1 MLLLIILC
9 ITSQPCFGSTS
20 YGYPLTLCRDYVDM
34 IDEKWLSDVV
44 FTTVHTGADLSRVKS
59 TGGDFQAGA
68 LSKAVN
74 NDEINTLT
82 VRAWLSK
89 AGTRKSTLVFCVDL
103 AHVASLTATFRQHGL
118 DARFVTSDTHRQ
130 IRAERLEAFKN
141 GEFPV
146 LLNCGIFTEGT
157 DIPNIDCVLLARPT
171 KSRNLLVQM
180 IGRGLRKHAG
190 KGNCHV
196 IDMVASLETGIVT
209 TPTLFG
215 LDPQE
220 LVKDADACAMN
231 ELKDRRTSE
240 REREAQAAQGSEIA
254 SHLTQP
260 QRKFTGNVTFTDY
273 DNVNDLIEDTSGE
286 RHIRALSPFA
296 WVQID
301 DERYILSS
309 NSGDFLTL
317 KRGKDKHEVIYNQ
330 KTPPELI
337 TTGTKSP
344 YLRPRVIATSIT
356 FEGAVSAADTLAK
369 ERFPFEI
376 VNKNAGWRRKPATQ
390 AQVDMLNK
398 FRGEDEKLTVETITK
413 GRAGDQIT
421 KLKHGARGRFGRIV
435 ALKNKAQRSE
445 DQKQKWRDLQ
455 RRQEV
460 RVGRVSS

>member
-1 MLLLIILC
+1 
-9 ITSQPCFGSTS
+9 
-20 YGYPLTLCRDYVDM
+20 M
-34 IDEKWLSDVV
+34 IDDKWLSDVV
-44 FTTVHTGADLSRVKS
+44 FTTVHSGVDLSRVRS
-59 TGGDFQAGA
+59 SGGDFQASA
-68 LSKAVN
+68 LSQAVN
-74 NDEINTLT
+74 KDEVNTLT

-118 DARFVTSDTHRQ
+118 DARFVTSDTNRQ
-130 IRAERLEAFKN
+130 VRIERLEAFKS

-215 LDPQE
+215 LDPHE
-220 LVKDADACAMN
+220 LVKDADASA
-231 ELKDRRTSE
+231 LKDIKDRKTSE
-240 REREAQAAQGSEIA
+240 REREAQASQITPQMLDQARRPLTGS
-254 SHLTQP
+254 
-260 QRKFTGNVTFTDY
+260 VTFTDY

-301 DERYILSS
+301 EDRYILSS
-309 NSGDFLTL
+309 SSGDFITI
-317 KRGKDKHEVIYNQ
+317 KRSKTQHEVIFTQ
-330 KTPPELI
+330 KFPKDAMTMSS
-337 TTGTKSP
+337 KAP
-344 YLRPRVIATSIT
+344 YMRPRQVATSPT

-376 VNKNAGWRRKPATQ
+376 ANKHASWRRKPATQ
-390 AQVDMLNK
+390 AQVDMLNR
-398 FRGEDEKLTVETITK
+398 FRGEDEKLSVNTITK

-421 KLKHGARGRFGRIV
+421 KLKHGARGRFDRLV
-435 ALKNKAQRSE
+435 AQKKRVQKTE
-445 DQKQKWRDLQ
+445 DRKEKWRDLQ
-455 RRQEV
+455 KRREV
-460 RVGRVSS
+460 RVGPVDG

>member
-1 MLLLIILC
+1 
-9 ITSQPCFGSTS
+9 
-20 YGYPLTLCRDYVDM
+20 M
-34 IDEKWLSDVV
+34 IDDKWLSDVI
-44 FTTVHTGADLSRVKS
+44 FTTVHSGADLSRVKS
-59 TGGDFQAGA
+59 TAGDFQTGA

-82 VRAWLSK
+82 VRAWLSR
-89 AGTRKSTLVFCVDL
+89 AAERKSTIAFCVHL
-103 AHVASLTATFRQHGL
+103 AHVASLTAAFRQHGI
-118 DARFVTSDTHRQ
+118 DARFVTSDTHAKVR
-130 IRAERLEAFKN
+130 IERLDAFKA

-190 KGNCHV
+190 KKNCHV

-220 LVKDADACAMN
+220 IVKDADATAMK
-231 ELKDRRTSE
+231 ELKDRKSSE
-240 REREAQAAQGSEIA
+240 REREAKASEA
-254 SHLTQP
+254 SKVSQQTDSRLQ
-260 QRKFTGNVTFTDY
+260 KLAGNVTFTDY

-301 DERYILSS
+301 EDRYILSS
-309 NSGDFLTL
+309 SNGDFVTI
-317 KRGKDKHEVIYNQ
+317 KRGESQVEVIFNQ
-330 KTPPELI
+330 KIPFSSPNPKS
-337 TTGTKSP
+337 KSP
-344 YLRPRVIATSIT
+344 YMRPRTIAIADT
-356 FEGAVSAADTLAK
+356 FEGAVSAADTAAK
-369 ERFPFEI
+369 EKFPFEI
-376 VNKNAGWRRKPATQ
+376 VHKNAGWRRRPATL

-398 FRGEDEKLTVETITK
+398 YRGEDEQLTVETITK

-435 ALKNKAQRSE
+435 EQKKKAMKREESRE
-445 DQKQKWRDLQ
+445 RLREVQKRG
-455 RRQEV
+455 EV
-460 RVGRVSS
+460 RVGPVEG

>member
-1 MLLLIILC
+1 
-9 ITSQPCFGSTS
+9 
-20 YGYPLTLCRDYVDM
+20 M
-34 IDEKWLSDVV
+34 IDDKWLSDVI
-44 FTTVHTGADLSRVKS
+44 FTTVHSGADLSRVRS
-59 TGGDFQAGA
+59 SQGDFQTSA

-118 DARFVTSDTHRQ
+118 DARFVTSDTHARVR
-130 IRAERLEAFKN
+130 IERLEAFKK

-180 IGRGLRKHAG
+180 IGRGLRKHG
-190 KGNCHV
+190 SKENCHV

-215 LDPQE
+215 LDPRE
-220 LVKDADACAMN
+220 LVKDADMSDM
-231 ELKDRRTSE
+231 KKIKYRRDSE
-240 REREAQAAQGSEIA
+240 REREEQASEKA
-254 SHLTQP
+254 PPVHEQLRLQKRPSA
-260 QRKFTGNVTFTDY
+260 NVTFTDY

-296 WVQID
+296 WVEIGE
-301 DERYILSS
+301 ERYILSS
-309 NSGDFLTL
+309 SSGDFLTI
-317 KRGKDKHEVIYNQ
+317 KRGPAQYEVVLTQ
-330 KTPPELI
+330 KLPLDCIPTVS
-337 TTGTKSP
+337 GKTKSP
-344 YLRPRVIATSIT
+344 YMKPRLIATSVN

-369 ERFPFEI
+369 ERFAFEI
-376 VNKNAGWRRKPATQ
+376 VNKHARWRQKPATQ

-398 FRGEDEKLTVETITK
+398 FRGEDEKLTVDSITK

-421 KLKHGARGRFGRIV
+421 KMKHGAKGRFDRFM
-435 ALKNKAQRSE
+435 ARKKKAQKSDERVVKWQN
-445 DQKQKWRDLQ
+445 DQK
-455 RRQEV
+455 RQEV
-460 RVGRVSS
+460 RVGPVEGW

>member
-1 MLLLIILC
+1 
-9 ITSQPCFGSTS
+9 
-20 YGYPLTLCRDYVDM
+20 M
-34 IDEKWLSDVV
+34 IDDKWLSDVV

-68 LSKAVN
+68 LSKAIN

-82 VRAWLSK
+82 VRAWLAK

-130 IRAERLEAFKN
+130 VRHERLEAFKN

-196 IDMVASLETGIVT
+196 IDMVASLETGIIT

-220 LVKDADACAMN
+220 LVKDADASAMN
-231 ELKDRRTSE
+231 ALKDRRTSE
-240 REREAQAAQGSEIA
+240 REREAQAAQATEIA
-254 SHLTQP
+254 SHMTQP
-260 QRKFTGNVTFTDY
+260 HKKFTGNVTFTDY

-309 NSGDFLTL
+309 NSGDFLTI
-317 KRGKDKHEVIYNQ
+317 KRGGKAKENAKEKEKSNHQVIYNQ
-330 KTPPELI
+330 KTPPELL
-337 TTGTKSP
+337 TSGTKSP

-398 FRGEDEKLTVETITK
+398 FRGEEEKLTVETIAK
-413 GRAGDQIT
+413 GRAGDMIT

-435 ALKNKAQRSE
+435 ALKNKV
-445 DQKQKWRDLQ
+445 QKGEEQKRKWRDLQ

-460 RVGRVSS
+460 RVGRVVG

>member
-1 MLLLIILC
+1 
-9 ITSQPCFGSTS
+9 
-20 YGYPLTLCRDYVDM
+20 M
-34 IDEKWLSDVV
+34 IDDKWLSDVV
-44 FTTVHTGADLSRVKS
+44 FTTVHSGADLSRVKS
-59 TGGDFQAGA
+59 TGGDFQAGS

-89 AGTRKSTLVFCVDL
+89 AAKRKSTLVFCVDL
-103 AHVASLTATFRQHGL
+103 AHVASLTAAFRQHGL

-130 IRAERLEAFKN
+130 VRRERLEAFKN

-220 LVKDADACAMN
+220 LVKNADASAMN
-231 ELKDRRTSE
+231 DLKDRRTSE
-240 REREAQAAQGSEIA
+240 REREEQAAQGSEIA
-254 SHLTQP
+254 SRVNQLHK
-260 QRKFTGNVTFTDY
+260 RFTGDVTFIDY
-273 DNVNDLIEDTSGE
+273 DNVNELIEDTSGE

-301 DERYILSS
+301 EERYILSS
-309 NSGDFLTL
+309 SSGDFLTI
-317 KRGKDKHEVIYNQ
+317 KRGAEKHEVILNQ
-330 KTPPELI
+330 KIARDSMTPS
-337 TTGTKSP
+337 TKAP
-344 YLRPRVIATSIT
+344 YLRPRLIATSPT
-356 FEGAVSAADTLAK
+356 FEGAVAAADTLAK
-369 ERFPFEI
+369 ERFPFEM
-376 VNKNAGWRRKPATQ
+376 VNKNASWRRKPATQ

-398 FRGEDEKLTVETITK
+398 FRAGEELLTVDTITK

-421 KLKHGARGRFGRIV
+421 KLKHGARGRFGRLV
-435 ALKNKAQRSE
+435 ALKNKVLKSE
-445 DQKQKWRDLQ
+445 DQKQKWRELQ

-460 RVGRVSS
+460 RVGRVDG

>member
-1 MLLLIILC
+1 
-9 ITSQPCFGSTS
+9 
-20 YGYPLTLCRDYVDM
+20 M
-34 IDEKWLSDVV
+34 IDDKWLSDVV

-82 VRAWLSK
+82 VRAWLAK

-130 IRAERLEAFKN
+130 VRHGRLEAFKN

-180 IGRGLRKHAG
+180 IGRGLRKYAG

-220 LVKDADACAMN
+220 LVKDADASAMN
-231 ELKDRRTSE
+231 ALKDRRTSE
-240 REREAQAAQGSEIA
+240 REREAQAAQASDIA
-254 SHLTQP
+254 SQMTQP
-260 QRKFTGNVTFTDY
+260 QKKFTGNVTFTDY

-309 NSGDFLTL
+309 NSGDFLTI
-317 KRGKDKHEVIYNQ
+317 KRGVKATAKAKAKEEEKEKSTHQVIYNQ
-330 KTPPELI
+330 KTPPELL
-337 TTGTKSP
+337 TSGTKSP

-398 FRGEDEKLTVETITK
+398 FRGDDEKLTVETITK
-413 GRAGDQIT
+413 GRAGDMIT

-435 ALKNKAQRSE
+435 ALKNKVQRGE
-445 DQKQKWRDLQ
+445 EQKVKWRELQ

-460 RVGRVSS
+460 RVGRVVG

>member
-1 MLLLIILC
+1 
-9 ITSQPCFGSTS
+9 
-20 YGYPLTLCRDYVDM
+20 M
-34 IDEKWLSDVV
+34 IDDKWLSDVV
-44 FTTVHTGADLSRVKS
+44 FTTVHSGADLSRVKS
-59 TGGDFQAGA
+59 SGGDFQTGA

-89 AGTRKSTLVFCVDL
+89 ASERKSTIVFCVDL
-103 AHVASLTATFRQHGL
+103 SHVASLTAAFRQHGL

-130 IRAERLEAFKN
+130 VRQERLEAFKA

-220 LVKDADACAMN
+220 LVKDADANSMK
-231 ELKDRRTSE
+231 ELKDRKTSE
-240 REREAQAAQGSEIA
+240 KEREAHVSEMSLNA
-254 SHLTQP
+254 HGQL
-260 QRKFTGNVTFTDY
+260 RKFSGDVTFTDY

-301 DERYILSS
+301 DARYVLSS
-309 NSGDFLTL
+309 SSGDFLTI
-317 KRGKDKHEVIYNQ
+317 KRGEEQTEVIFNQ
-330 KTPPELI
+330 KLAGGSATS
-337 TTGTKSP
+337 KAP
-344 YLRPRVIATSIT
+344 YMRPRTIATSIT

-369 ERFPFEI
+369 EKFPFEV
-376 VNKNAGWRRKPATQ
+376 VNKHAAWRRRPATQ

-398 FRGEDEKLTVETITK
+398 FRAEDEKLTVETVTK

-421 KLKHGARGRFGRIV
+421 KLKHGARGRFGRL
-435 ALKNKAQRSE
+435 AAQKKKAQKGE
-445 DQKQKWRDLQ
+445 DRKERWRDLQ
-455 RRQEV
+455 KRQEV
-460 RVGRVSS
+460 RVGPVNG

>member
-1 MLLLIILC
+1 
-9 ITSQPCFGSTS
+9 
-20 YGYPLTLCRDYVDM
+20 
-34 IDEKWLSDVV
+34 
-44 FTTVHTGADLSRVKS
+44 
-59 TGGDFQAGA
+59 
-68 LSKAVN
+68 
-74 NDEINTLT
+74 
-82 VRAWLSK
+82 
-89 AGTRKSTLVFCVDL
+89 
-103 AHVASLTATFRQHGL
+103 
-118 DARFVTSDTHRQ
+118 
-130 IRAERLEAFKN
+130 
-141 GEFPV
+141 
-146 LLNCGIFTEGT
+146 
-157 DIPNIDCVLLARPT
+157 
-171 KSRNLLVQM
+171 
-180 IGRGLRKHAG
+180 
-190 KGNCHV
+190 
-196 IDMVASLETGIVT
+196 MVASLETGIVT

-220 LVKDADACAMN
+220 LVKDASASAMN

-254 SHLTQP
+254 SHMTQP
-260 QRKFTGNVTFTDY
+260 QKKLTGNVTFTDY

-317 KRGKDKHEVIYNQ
+317 KRGKEKHEVIYNQ
-330 KTPPELI
+330 KTPPELM

-344 YLRPRVIATSIT
+344 YLRPRVIATSIN

-445 DQKQKWRDLQ
+445 DQKQKWKDLQ

-460 RVGRVSS
+460 RVGRVNG